1 MAQPRVRL
9 RDFKRSISNATQIT
23 QPFMRLS
30 PYHNLLPCIASFKGE
45 RSVLQHQFDKTL
57 SRPNIEIHFKDDKY
71 AKIFWK
77 NFFEGNKTALK
88 KGNEQ
93 LRKTNQNAGKS
104 FKKPSTVLIKD
115 LFFTVFML

>member
-1 MAQPRVRL
+1 MYVYSRQETRALKGAKLLLNTHLKTFLLAQPRVRL

-71 AKIFWK
+71 AKIIWK
-77 NFFEGNKTALK
+77 NFFG
-88 KGNEQ
+88 
-93 LRKTNQNAGKS
+93 
-104 FKKPSTVLIKD
+104 I
-115 LFFTVFML
+115 